1 MNKSRGGSI
10 VTIMTTEK
18 TDTLPAKTSKKYYKV
33 SDELI
38 GMVRELVQLA
48 LLTGTNIVDHMR
60 ALVVEESDSDGRFI
74 TVSPEYVESYN
85 AMVEK
90 LNEEAEAR
98 IEEMQKRMAED
109 TSQEEQLLN
118 LVKSDPN

>member
-1 MNKSRGGSI
+1 
-10 VTIMTTEK
+10 MTSDKETE
-18 TDTLPAKTSKKYYKV
+18 TPEPTKKYYKV

-60 ALVVEESDSDGRFI
+60 TLVVEESELDKRFI

-85 AMVEK
+85 VMVEK
-90 LNEEAEAR
+90 LQDEAEAR
-98 IEEMQKRMAED
+98 IAEMQKRLVAE
-109 TSQEEQLLN
+109 EENSPLDLLLN
-118 LVKSDPN
+118 KPPNSN

>member
-1 MNKSRGGSI
+1 MGYLYSG
-10 VTIMTTEK
+10 IMTTEK
-18 TDTLPAKTSKKYYKV
+18 PDTTAAKSPKKFYKV

-38 GMVRELVQLA
+38 GMIRELVQLA

-60 ALVVEESDSDGRFI
+60 ALVVEESDTDGRFI

-85 AMVEK
+85 SMVER

-98 IEEMQKRMAED
+98 IAEMQKRMAEEAD
-109 TSQEEQLLN
+109 EDDQGKLLA
-118 LVKSDPN
+118 LVKSDTN